1 MKVMVAYQFQK
12 TILQTVK
19 HINSEIQLQ
28 VFKSWTK
35 IIRDMILLM
44 NRFKYIYLKIHFNN
58 HIFVL
63 FIWQYE
69 DLRSVSWNTCVFLIS
84 TSAFSAGFKNFYP
97 LYWCH
102 CYLNSWTFMGYVFW
116 KFRCFYVGPPKNTF
130 ATKVFKKKCKVKYLR
145 WILLTW

>member
-1 MKVMVAYQFQK
+1 MVAYQFQK
-12 TILQTVK
+12 TILQTVM

-97 LYWCH
+97 LYWLAF
-102 CYLNSWTFMGYVFW
+102 CYLNS
-116 KFRCFYVGPPKNTF
+116 
-130 ATKVFKKKCKVKYLR
+130 
-145 WILLTW
+145 